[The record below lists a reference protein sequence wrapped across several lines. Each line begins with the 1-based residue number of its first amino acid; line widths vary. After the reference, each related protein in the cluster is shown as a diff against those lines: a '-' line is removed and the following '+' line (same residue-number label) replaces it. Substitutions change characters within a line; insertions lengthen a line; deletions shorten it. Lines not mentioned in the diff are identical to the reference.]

1 MEYEIVEHKHRFAAW
16 AASRAA
22 SAKNARFTV
31 ETGKAII
38 EELGL
43 KQLVDAPDALPLPT
57 AFDAWH
63 IETCKSAMEIAQR
76 IHRSERMINPLQHGS
91 AAKLVN
97 MYLKIIYSCGG
108 HENHARVAA
117 IHPPIDNL
125 LLDELKENDKGYRL
139 AVWKKARKMGWS
151 KFNQHDYLEVI
162 ETLKDLLQEKPLWMA
177 EAYWRG
183 HQ

>member
-1 MEYEIVEHKHRFAAW
+1 MTKDYDIIEHKHRFAAW
-16 AASRAA
+16 AAGRAA
-22 SAKNARFTV
+22 SAKSARFTV
-31 ETGKAII
+31 EIGKAIL

-43 KQLVDAPDALPLPT
+43 RELVDSPDSLPLPE

-63 IETCKSAMEIAQR
+63 LATCEKTIRIAQKNEITLR
-76 IHRSERMINPLQHGS
+76 HGS

-125 LLDELKENDKGYRL
+125 LLEGLIAFDSGERVK
-139 AVWKKARKMGWS
+139 VWSKARKKGWS
-151 KFNQHDYLEVI
+151 KFDAGDYLAVI
-162 ETLKDLLQEKPLWMA
+162 GNLKAVLGDEPLWKA
-177 EAYWRG
+177 EAFWRG